1 LISFSHFFL
10 VENVIFVDAVILPPF
25 SPFAFVSVMSSLT
38 KNVQDLKASL
48 AKELPCDS
56 PESMERALDLLNRL
70 DECEMTLQV
79 LSDTLVGTIVSKIKS
94 HSELGETAKKLIK
107 KWKKLA
113 KQSTAATK
121 PPPSVARRDSTASA
135 ASNVS
140 TEEKEWADLPSA
152 RKNICNKLHSI
163 LELSKP
169 DLTEWNSDAVAQ
181 LCVSRTT
188 EIEAAMQEKLG
199 RDRSAYMD
207 KARSLCFN
215 LKKNH
220 EIREQVLMGSMS
232 AESLVTMPSEKLAP
246 PEKQREREASVKKLN
261 DSRRLDWETANEDK
275 INKMCGIK
283 GDLLKASLFT
293 CGRCKSTKT
302 TSTQKQTRSAD
313 EPMTVFVLCMN
324 CGKRWKC

>member
-1 LISFSHFFL
+1 
-10 VENVIFVDAVILPPF
+10 
-25 SPFAFVSVMSSLT
+25 MSSLT
-38 KNVQDLKASL
+38 KTVQDLKASL
-48 AKELPCDS
+48 TKELPCDT
-56 PESMERALDLLNRL
+56 PEKTERTRDLLERL
-70 DECEMTLQV
+70 DECDMTLQV
-79 LSDTLVGTIVSKIKS
+79 LTDTLIGTVVSKLKT
-94 HSELGETAKKLIK
+94 HAELGDTAKKLIK

-113 KQSTAATK
+113 KQSGVGSASSAAAAASK
-121 PPPSVARRDSTASA
+121 PPAAIARRDSTASA
-135 ASNVS
+135 ASTTS
-140 TEEKEWADLPSA
+140 AEQDEWADLPTA

-169 DLTEWNSDAVAQ
+169 DFTEWNENAVAQ

-199 RDRSAYMD
+199 RDRSAYVD

-215 LKKNH
+215 LKKNKSL
-220 EIREQVLMGSMS
+220 REQILMGSVAAEKLITMS
-232 AESLVTMPSEKLAP
+232 SEQLATSEK
-246 PEKQREREASVKKLN
+246 QQEREAQVKKLA

-283 GDLLKASLFT
+283 GELLSASLFT

>member
-1 LISFSHFFL
+1 
-10 VENVIFVDAVILPPF
+10 
-25 SPFAFVSVMSSLT
+25 MSSLT
-38 KNVQDLKASL
+38 RNVQDLKASL
-48 AKELPCDS
+48 ANELPCDS
-56 PESMERALDLLNRL
+56 PESTERALDLLKRL
-70 DECEMTLQV
+70 DECELTLQV
-79 LSDTLVGTIVSKIKS
+79 LTDTLVGTVVSKLKT
-94 HSELGETAKKLIK
+94 HAELGETAKKLIK

-113 KQSTAATK
+113 KQSAATVAASK
-121 PPPSVARRDSTASA
+121 PPPAVARRDSTASA

-140 TEEKEWADLPSA
+140 TEEKEWADLPPA

-188 EIEAAMQEKLG
+188 EIEQAMQEKLG

-215 LKKNH
+215 LKKNSS
-220 EIREQVLMGSMS
+220 IREQVLMGITS
-232 AESLVTMPSEKLAP
+232 AESLVTMPSEQLAP

-261 DSRRLDWETANEDK
+261 DSRRLDWDKANEDK

-302 TSTQKQTRSAD
+302 TSTQRQTRSAD